1 MLIVH
6 LGNFLSGSV
15 VKNLPCN
22 AGDLGLISGL
32 GRSPGKGKSYS
43 LQYSG
48 LENSIHRGVWQV
60 TVHGFKELDMT
71 ACVQNTVMPHIY

>member
-22 AGDLGLISGL
+22 AGDLGSIPGRGSKAPHTSEELSLCVATTEQLSPNTTTTEPAGP
-32 GRSPGKGKSYS
+32 GARSP
-43 LQYSG
+43 Q
-48 LENSIHRGVWQV
+48 LER
-60 TVHGFKELDMT
+60 KDP
-71 ACVQNTVMPHIY
+71 A

>member
-22 AGDLGLISGL
+22 AGDLGSIP
-32 GRSPGKGKSYS
+32 GRGSKAPHTSEELS
-43 LQYSG
+43 LRVATTEPMCHS
-48 LENSIHRGVWQV
+48 
-60 TVHGFKELDMT
+60 
-71 ACVQNTVMPHIY
+71 